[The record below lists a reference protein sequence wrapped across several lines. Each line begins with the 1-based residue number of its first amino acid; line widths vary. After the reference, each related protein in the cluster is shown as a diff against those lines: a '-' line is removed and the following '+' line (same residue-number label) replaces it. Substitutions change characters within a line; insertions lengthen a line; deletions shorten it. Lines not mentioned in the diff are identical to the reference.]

1 MKSIFDEETYTECI
15 ARIDKLT
22 TDTQPQWGKMN
33 AAQMLAHCC
42 EIQDVANGK
51 DLKGTPF
58 LVKLF
63 KNMVRKTVVGEK
75 PYKKNSPTHPQ
86 YRMADSQRDFDTE
99 KNRLLTEMDK
109 FYNEDPAV
117 LAQLVHPLF
126 GKMTREEK
134 GWAMYKHLNHHL
146 DQFGV

>member
-1 MKSIFDEETYTECI
+1 MKSIFDEETYKESL
-15 ARIDKLT
+15 ARINKLT
-22 TDTQPQWGKMN
+22 ADTQPQWGKMN
-33 AAQMLAHCC
+33 AAQMLSHCC
-42 EIQDVANGK
+42 EIQDVAIGK

-63 KNMVRKTVVGEK
+63 KNIVRKSVVGPK

-86 YRMADSQRDFDTE
+86 YKMDGSLCDFDTE
-99 KNRLLTEMDK
+99 KNRLSAAMDK
-109 FYNEDPAV
+109 FYNEDPEI
-117 LAQLVHPLF
+117 LAQIIHPLF

-134 GWAMYKHLNHHL
+134 GWAIYKHLNHHL

>member
-1 MKSIFDEETYTECI
+1 MKSIFDEETYKESL
-15 ARIDKLT
+15 ARINKLT
-22 TDTQPQWGKMN
+22 ADTQPQWGKMN
-33 AAQMLAHCC
+33 SAQMLSHCC

-63 KNMVRKTVVGEK
+63 KNMVRKSVVGPK

-86 YRMADSQRDFDTE
+86 YKMDGSPCDFDTE
-99 KNRLLTEMDK
+99 KNRLSAAMDK
-109 FYNEDPAV
+109 FYNEDPEI
-117 LAQLVHPLF
+117 LAQIIHPLF

>member
-1 MKSIFDEETYTECI
+1 MKSIFDEETYKECL
-15 ARIDKLT
+15 ARIDQLT

-86 YRMADSQRDFDTE
+86 YKKDGFQCDFDTE
-99 KNRLLTEMDK
+99 KNRLSATMSK
-109 FYNEDPAV
+109 FYNEDPEI
-117 LAQLVHPLF
+117 LAQIIHPLF
-126 GKMTREEK
+126 GKMTRDEK
-134 GWAMYKHLNHHL
+134 GWAIYKHLDHHL